1 MMEKE
6 SRKAKV
12 LFLRGINCDRKFLA
26 LMMIISTYLIS
37 ECKNEDE
44 DISLLEF
51 GELVFLTESIATNVS
66 LIFFIMIC
74 QFPFIQ
80 K

>member
-12 LFLRGINCDRKFLA
+12 LFLRSINCDRKILA

-37 ECKNEDE
+37 ECKDE
-44 DISLLEF
+44 GEEISLLEF
-51 GELVFLTESIATNVS
+51 GELVFLTESLATNVS
-66 LIFFIMIC
+66 LIYFLIIC
-74 QFPFIQ
+74 
-80 K
+80 